1 MTLKRIKLV
10 DFTYPIRID
19 GCSII
24 SSRNITKP
32 EDNSFKFL
40 KHVHPYVW
48 LFILITF
55 ILIIIQNSLIFRK
68 NKLVLM
74 GFKDNWFKALQVL
87 IKGGKSFVFII
98 LSFK

>member
-1 MTLKRIKLV
+1 MTSKRIKLV
-10 DFTYPIRID
+10 DFTYPIGID

-24 SSRNITKP
+24 SSRNITKS
-32 EDNSFKFL
+32 EDNSLKFF

-74 GFKDNWFKALQVL
+74 QFKDNWFKALQVL
-87 IKGGKSFVFII
+87 IKAGKSFVHFII
-98 LSFK
+98 